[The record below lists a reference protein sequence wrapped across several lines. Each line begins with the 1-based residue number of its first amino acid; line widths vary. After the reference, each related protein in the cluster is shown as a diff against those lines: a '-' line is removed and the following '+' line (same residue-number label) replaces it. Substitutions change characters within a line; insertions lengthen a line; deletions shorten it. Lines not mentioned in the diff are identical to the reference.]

1 MSIISKLNTG
11 LTYLCAGVVCKEL
24 IQYYGYII
32 SIFEVLMYTFLLIL
46 DLVKRS
52 VLILVGEIWRYRNDH
67 YYYLQKSKK
76 MCRL

>member
-24 IQYYGYII
+24 IQYYGCII
-32 SIFEVLMYTFLLIL
+32 SIFEVLMHTFLLIL

-52 VLILVGEIWRYRNDH
+52 MLILVGEIWRYRNDH
-67 YYYLQKSKK
+67 YYYYL
-76 MCRL
+76 